1 MSPGLVV
8 GTIGGLLL
16 AHAAFSTIQYR
27 SVLKITEDEF
37 IGPPANVLFELLIGF
52 ALCFWASLTV
62 PGRFIS
68 ILLDSEENSISSF
81 VEDTRVYFQ
90 IGLQSLA
97 EERGGVKLFSLNE
110 VCGDMVEEVE

>member
-68 ILLDSEENSISSF
+68 ILLDSEENRCF
-81 VEDTRVYFQ
+81 F
-90 IGLQSLA
+90 L
-97 EERGGVKLFSLNE
+97 KLSDNIFSY
-110 VCGDMVEEVE
+110 